1 MTGARTEG
9 SLLASLSELRAIEHQ
24 RLAEERAAIEAA
36 LQAKRNE
43 RAAAEQAAAAR
54 IAAERDAEL
63 AAEAARAEA
72 ERQARL
78 HIEAIQAAERARLQA
93 ALEERR
99 LGEEMALRREVAMR
113 QRPRWMIVLTAS
125 AVACALGLGGFALER
140 QHESTLTRQAHDR
153 AQKAKAEADAAARE
167 AQEALDKLNRELG
180 DLETK
185 VAEAIERM
193 RIAQTEAARRAALDN
208 LRQLQRHEAEIQEQQ
223 RQRDVERK
231 RKERAAGVEIPSDC
245 LNNAICKETPARST
259 GR

>member
-43 RAAAEQAAAAR
+43 RAAAEQAAREAAAAR
-54 IAAERDAEL
+54 IAAERDAAL

-113 QRPRWMIVLTAS
+113 QRPRWMIVLTAG

-153 AQKAKAEADAAARE
+153 AQRAKAEADAAARE

-223 RQRDVERK
+223 RQREVERK
-231 RKERAAGVEIPSDC
+231 RKERAAGVTIPPDC
-245 LNNAICKETPARST
+245 LNNAICK
-259 GR
+259 